1 MDKDYITEL
10 ISSKLRLIRTES
22 RYTQEKMANVLGI
35 SKKTLVQIEKGRSTA
50 VGRMLWLCVRYFRT
64 VRYCSLCSVMSLW
77 RLLRLWPAGALTG
90 RKGRRSA
97 AGFGREKF
105 KEKRNFVC
113 SKICFLTIT
122 GF

>member
-50 VGRMLWLCVRYFRT
+50 VGRMLWLCVRYFGT
-64 VRYCSLCSVMSLW
+64 VRFCSLCLVMSPW
-77 RLLRLWPAGALTG
+77 RLLSL
-90 RKGRRSA
+90 
-97 AGFGREKF
+97 
-105 KEKRNFVC
+105 
-113 SKICFLTIT
+113 
-122 GF
+122 